1 MALLHLRNIHLENG
15 DHRLFDGIDLQID
28 AGERLCLL
36 GRNGTGKSTLMRLLC
51 REVVPDEGEV
61 IHSPE
66 LKIARLQQDVPHGH
80 DASVFD
86 VVAAGLSQHL
96 GDDEQWQLQWQVET
110 ILSRLELEGAGQFD
124 ALSGGWKRRALLARA
139 LVSNPDLLLLDEPTN
154 HLDIPAIE
162 WLENFLLGYRGT
174 LLFVSHDRAFVQK
187 LATRI
192 IELDRGQLSS
202 WPSNFHKYQE
212 NKQAALEAE
221 AQQAALF
228 DKRLAEEE
236 VWIRQGIKARR
247 TRNEGRVRR
256 LEAMREAYRER
267 RQLQGKVQAEIG
279 QADAS
284 GKLVIEAKHLSYAW
298 DDQLLINDFSTTILR
313 GDKIGIIGSNGVGK
327 TTLIRLLLGDLQPT
341 TGKVTLG
348 TKLQVAYF
356 DQHRAQFDNEK
367 SLRDNIACGTDF
379 VEINGQRKH
388 VVGYLQDFLFSP
400 LQIQK
405 PVKVLSGGE
414 RNRLL
419 LARLFAQASNLLVLD
434 EPTNDLDTETL
445 ELLEDLLLDYAGTLL
460 LISHD
465 RSFLNAVVTRSIVF
479 EQGGITEYAGGYDD
493 WLIQRPE
500 PVSEKAEAKCDEKKT
515 KVVEATTPQPVHKS
529 KKLSY
534 KDQRELEQL
543 PVQIEALEAQM
554 ASLQEAMSSSAFYQ
568 QEATAI
574 TTAQKQLQRL
584 EQALE
589 QAFDRWEV
597 LEALSQNS

>member
-202 WPSNFHKYQE
+202 WPGNFHKYQE

-298 DDQLLINDFSTTILR
+298 DNQLLINDFSTTILR

-341 TGKVTLG
+341 IGKVTLG

-367 SLRDNIACGTDF
+367 SLRDNIAFGTDF

-493 WLIQRPE
+493 WLVQRPE

-554 ASLQEAMSSSAFYQ
+554 ASLQETMSLSAFYQ

-574 TTAQKQLQRL
+574 TAAQKQLQQL